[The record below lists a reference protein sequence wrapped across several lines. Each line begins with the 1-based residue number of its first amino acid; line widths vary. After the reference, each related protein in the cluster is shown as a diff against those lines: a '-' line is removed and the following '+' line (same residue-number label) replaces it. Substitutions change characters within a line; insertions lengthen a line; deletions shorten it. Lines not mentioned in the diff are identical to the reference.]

1 MNKSVIIPYEKY
13 ERLLRK
19 SENVPQTTI
28 PSNNIQYLT
37 PEMSESEEENDVNI
51 LPDKF
56 RKKADKLWTFIRVHG
71 ENVIGWN
78 DKNELIYHG
87 EVQENTHAA
96 DLLYNAFI
104 QRKFIPTGA
113 RVFYQGLAEINT
125 PETLLMNPDARSEVQ
140 KFKMKKKTFSRS
152 HIKNRVKPVWI
163 SYNKK

>member
-37 PEMSESEEENDVNI
+37 PEMSESEEENDVNM

-56 RKKADKLWTFIRVHG
+56 RKKADKLWLFIRVHG

-78 DKNELIYHG
+78 DATDYG
-87 EVQENTHAA
+87 EVA
-96 DLLYNAFI
+96 
-104 QRKFIPTGA
+104 K
-113 RVFYQGLAEINT
+113 
-125 PETLLMNPDARSEVQ
+125 
-140 KFKMKKKTFSRS
+140 
-152 HIKNRVKPVWI
+152 
-163 SYNKK
+163 